1 MESNQYWKMF
11 KVGKSLDMVIA
22 IEFCVNEMTAM
33 GMTEEKVEQSV
44 LSIYVEDTFK
54 YVGRYVSFCLI
65 PPTSSKSN
73 K

>member
-33 GMTEEKVEQSV
+33 GMTEEKVEQST
-44 LSIYVEDTFK
+44 LFI
-54 YVGRYVSFCLI
+54 
-65 PPTSSKSN
+65 
-73 K
+73 